1 MSAAHW
7 PETVAAGISLIEV
20 ALGPEIAEEAF
31 NIVMGMDTFE
41 AACRRADAK
50 VKRDEHNERLRAL
63 LCDDVSFV
71 SAWTLIQKRHATCQV
86 TIEALWQSIKENGV
100 EALTD
105 PANQE
110 RLRRCDAAAI
120 AEINRRIAKLTK
132 SRPYE
137 HEILRPRPALGCRSQ
152 DRQGTKHSRSSH
164 SIRTPKSRAGG

>member
-1 MSAAHW
+1 MNPAQW

-31 NIVMGMDTFE
+31 KIVMGMDTFE

-50 VKRDEHNERLRAL
+50 VKRDEHNDRLRAL
-63 LCDDVSFV
+63 LCDDLSLV
-71 SAWTLIQKRHATCQV
+71 SAWTLIQKRRATCQV
-86 TIEALWQSIKENGV
+86 TIEAVWQSIRENGV

-120 AEINRRIAKLTK
+120 SEINRRIAKLTK
-132 SRPYE
+132 VE
-137 HEILRPRPALGCRSQ
+137 AV
-152 DRQGTKHSRSSH
+152 
-164 SIRTPKSRAGG
+164 

>member
-1 MSAAHW
+1 MRPAPSEARW

-50 VKRDEHNERLRAL
+50 AKLDEHNEQLRAL
-63 LCDDVSFV
+63 LCDDVSLV
-71 SAWTLIQKRHATCQV
+71 SAWTLIQRRQATARA
-86 TIEALWQSIKENGV
+86 TIEALWQSIRERGV

-105 PANQE
+105 PDNQD

-132 SRPYE
+132 VE
-137 HEILRPRPALGCRSQ
+137 AV
-152 DRQGTKHSRSSH
+152 
-164 SIRTPKSRAGG
+164 